1 MPNDLILQRRIG
13 ISEFAIGKIVL
24 YIVMFIF
31 WIEAPYSPMIATG
44 MWKHLITFGCFQY
57 RTILLSFES
66 CKMFSIYI
74 CKIIYIFQHLSFTI
88 IISYGLICSQYL
100 PALPFLNFQLRQLV
114 SVLFNPA
121 FHPFRKGNSN
131 YLNFM
136 QMTSHYFPSPL
147 EPFPAQN
154 MHNAEIDHM
163 HNNLGHGA
171 LAVSTASLLEKTR
184 PEEDFDCWLVA
195 QETPRWAF
203 IGWPRRNV

>member
-1 MPNDLILQRRIG
+1 MKKTGHIKEWSLLQWHNKLVWKPIWTTKYNIWQKKMNERNTAITVIKIIVRKIYDIMPNDLILQRRIG

-31 WIEAPYSPMIATG
+31 WIDAPYSPVIATG

-100 PALPFLNFQLRQLV
+100 PALPFFKF
-114 SVLFNPA
+114 SVTA
-121 FHPFRKGNSN
+121 TCFR
-131 YLNFM
+131 
-136 QMTSHYFPSPL
+136 
-147 EPFPAQN
+147 
-154 MHNAEIDHM
+154 
-163 HNNLGHGA
+163 
-171 LAVSTASLLEKTR
+171 
-184 PEEDFDCWLVA
+184 
-195 QETPRWAF
+195 F
-203 IGWPRRNV
+203 I